1 MAAVGIIGHHSWCKV
16 LPNNA
21 LHLPP
26 IVAFALLTDTESI
39 GSSAYWEW
47 LQLFAAFG
55 LIIAYPT
62 NVILGLPTYFFM
74 LHSRNDSYTKFGVVG
89 ALISAAGVLI
99 FFEPL
104 RDANNLGF
112 MVLIVT
118 SGAAVATAFRGIA
131 GVPYAP
137 DNSRPHSAT

>member
-1 MAAVGIIGHHSWCKV
+1 MKHGVARIVLAVFFAPFAI
-16 LPNNA
+16 
-21 LHLPP
+21 LPP

-55 LIIAYPT
+55 LIIAFPT
-62 NVILGLPTYFFM
+62 TVILGLPTYFLM
-74 LHSRNDSYTKFGVVG
+74 LRFRNDSYTKFGVVG
-89 ALISAAGVLI
+89 ALISASGVLV

-104 RDANNLGF
+104 KDADNLEF

-131 GVPYAP
+131 GIPYVP
-137 DNSRPHSAT
+137 DDSHPHSAA